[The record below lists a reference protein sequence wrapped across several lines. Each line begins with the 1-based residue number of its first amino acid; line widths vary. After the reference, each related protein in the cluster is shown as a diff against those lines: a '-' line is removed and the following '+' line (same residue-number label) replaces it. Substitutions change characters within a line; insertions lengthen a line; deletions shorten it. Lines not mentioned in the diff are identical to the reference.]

1 MPQEKS
7 QLAGAVSN
15 LAEAMLIDLPLLAI
29 GRLFDRGF
37 SSDLEQTGWKAYDAA
52 VAITTELTNRLYAS
66 PRIGRASSRALE
78 DWLNLQ
84 RLTSAASG
92 AFFAALW
99 PLVGLP
105 TAAEMQLLIDQ
116 VESLREQ
123 LQASDLA
130 MEADPAASSAGRAGE
145 MFRFRISQAI
155 ETRAAEVQRDVAH

>member
-1 MPQEKS
+1 MPQDKS
-7 QLAGAVSN
+7 QLARAVSN

-37 SSDLEQTGWKAYDAA
+37 SSDLKQAGWKAYDAT
-52 VAITTELTNRLYAS
+52 VAISTELTNRLYAS
-66 PRIGRASSRALE
+66 PRIGRVSSRALE
-78 DWLNLQ
+78 DWLNVQ

-105 TAAEMQLLIDQ
+105 TASEMQLLIDQ

-130 MEADPAASSAGRAGE
+130 MEADPAASSADRAGE
-145 MFRFRISQAI
+145 MFRFRVSSI
-155 ETRAAEVQRDVAH
+155 EARAEVQRNVAH